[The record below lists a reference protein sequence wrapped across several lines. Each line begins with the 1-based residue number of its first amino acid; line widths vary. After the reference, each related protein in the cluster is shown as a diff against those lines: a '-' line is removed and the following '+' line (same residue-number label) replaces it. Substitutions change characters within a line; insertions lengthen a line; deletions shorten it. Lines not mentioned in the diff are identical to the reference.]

1 MSIESPGYNQHGR
14 NTSFG
19 DHGFQRR
26 NYETSEK
33 HKRVQSMHHG
43 PLSNSK
49 NISIIQ
55 RTVGDFALDE
65 TNNYLSHRTKS
76 NSSNSKSPHSN
87 IPKQE
92 DSKYFSGM
100 TDRGIVD
107 FLESL
112 QKFQKD
118 NVRKNLSKEIIL
130 K

>member
-14 NTSFG
+14 TTSFA
-19 DHGFQRR
+19 DNGFPRR
-26 NYETSEK
+26 NFDSSAK

-49 NISIIQ
+49 NISYIQ
-55 RTVGDFALDE
+55 RTVEDFALDE
-65 TNNYLSHRTKS
+65 TNNYLSHRTKT

-92 DSKYFSGM
+92 ESKYFSGM

-118 NVRKNLSKEIIL
+118 NVRKNLSIEIIL
-130 K
+130 N